1 MRGLERVPDLSNVIP
16 TSASP
21 ARPDADWL
29 PRGARWLVISGAALF
44 VVACIAAG
52 LLLSHLH
59 RQFNADARR
68 ELSNLALVLA
78 RYGENSFRSVELLED
93 GLLEMV
99 SGFNIRSGEEFD
111 GQLSTFGVHLDLQA
125 RIAAL
130 VHVDAAYFA
139 NAQGTI
145 VASSQAWPPAAL
157 SIADQPYFHV
167 LRDNPG
173 RRRYLASPAPGIRA
187 GAWNIHLTRRIDT
200 ADGRFLGVVGA
211 ALSLTELEAF
221 LSRIALGAGSAIGV
235 WRRDGVLMA
244 RYPPADA
251 LLGRPPSAS
260 FGFQDILRRAESG
273 IYRSRSAVDGED
285 RIVAVRA
292 LAEYPVVVTV
302 SRRGDD
308 VLALWRREAGYTAAA
323 LLALA
328 IAIPGVVLLGIRA
341 LRGRDLLEQA
351 RTEVR
356 VLEEQRRS
364 QAQIAHLAHHD
375 PLTGL
380 ANRLLL
386 RTRLDEAVA
395 RARRGQA
402 CAVLCLD
409 LDHFKDVN
417 DTLGHAFGDL
427 LLLAV
432 TQRIRTVVRETD
444 TIGRLGGDEF
454 AVVQTGVEHPGDAE
468 LLAQR
473 LIAALGAPFDLDGNH
488 VIAGTSIGIAVAPDD
503 GLDSDQ
509 LLQNADMALY
519 RAKSASR
526 GSYRFFEAE
535 MNAQALLRR
544 TLQVD
549 IRRGLQAGEFELFYQ
564 PQVSLP
570 VRRLTG
576 FEALL
581 RWRHPER
588 GLLTPDRFVPLAED
602 MGLILPLGEWVLT
615 QACAEAATWPAD
627 KKLAVNLSPV
637 QFASSLVET
646 VTNALQASGLDATR
660 LELEVTETVL
670 LRETEATLAT
680 LHRLRALG
688 VAIALDDFGT
698 GYSSLGYL
706 QRFPF
711 DKVKIDRTFV
721 RNLGKSR
728 ESDAIV
734 RSVIDLCDAL
744 DMITIAEGVET
755 EEQRRILTV
764 QGCDEAQGHL
774 FGRPMTVAE
783 VRDLLRVH
791 AAPLP
796 APPRASA

>member
-1 MRGLERVPDLSNVIP
+1 MSNGISP
-16 TSASP
+16 LAAP

-29 PRGARWLVISGAALF
+29 PRGARWLVASGAALF
-44 VVACIAAG
+44 IAACIAAG

-59 RQFNADARR
+59 RQFNADAER
-68 ELSNLALVLA
+68 ELGNLALVLA
-78 RYGENSFRSVELLED
+78 RYAENSFRSVELLED

-99 SGFNIRSGEEFD
+99 SSFNIRTEEEFD
-111 GQLSTFGVHLDLQA
+111 ERLSTLGVHLDLQA
-125 RIAAL
+125 RVAAL
-130 VHVDAAYFA
+130 VHIDAAFFA
-139 NAQGTI
+139 NAQGSV
-145 VASSQAWPPAAL
+145 VASSRTWPLTAL
-157 SIADQPYFHV
+157 SIADRPYFHV

-173 RRRYLASPAPGIRA
+173 RRRYLAPPMPGLRT
-187 GAWNIHLTRRIDT
+187 GAWNIYLTRRIDD
-200 ADGRFLGVVGA
+200 ADGRFLGAVGA
-211 ALSLTELEAF
+211 ALSLTELETF
-221 LSRIALGAGSAIGV
+221 LGRIALGAGSAIGV
-235 WRRDGVLMA
+235 WRRDGILMA
-244 RYPPADA
+244 RHPPTDTAA
-251 LLGRPPSAS
+251 GRPPSANV
-260 FGFQDILRRAESG
+260 GFQNILQRAESG
-273 IYRSRSAVDGED
+273 IYVARSVLDGED

-292 LAEYPVVVTV
+292 LADYPVAVTV
-302 SRRGDD
+302 SRRRDD

-328 IAIPGVVLLGIRA
+328 IAIPGVVLLGIRS
-341 LRGRDLLEQA
+341 LRSRDLLEQA

-386 RTRLDEAVA
+386 RSRLDEAVA

-417 DTLGHAFGDL
+417 DTLGHASGDML
-427 LLLAV
+427 LRAV
-432 TQRIRTVVRETD
+432 TERIRTVVRETD
-444 TIGRLGGDEF
+444 TIARLGGDEF
-454 AVVQTGVEHPGDAE
+454 AIVQTGVEDPGDAGV
-468 LLAQR
+468 LAQR
-473 LIAALGAPFDLDGNH
+473 LVAALGAPFDIEGNH
-488 VIAGTSIGIAVAPDD
+488 VIAGVSIGIAVAPGD

-509 LLQNADMALY
+509 LLQDADMALY
-519 RAKSASR
+519 RAKSAGR
-526 GSYRFFEAE
+526 GCYRFFEAE

-570 VRRLTG
+570 TRRLTG

-615 QACAEAATWPAD
+615 QACAEAATWPAGM
-627 KKLAVNLSPV
+627 KLAVNLSPV
-637 QFASSLVET
+637 QFASGLIET
-646 VTNALQASGLDATR
+646 VTTALEVSDLDATR

-670 LRETEATLAT
+670 LRETEATLVT

-721 RNLGKSR
+721 RSLGQSR

-744 DMITIAEGVET
+744 DMVTIAEGVET
-755 EEQRRILTV
+755 EEQRRILTA

-774 FGRPMTVAE
+774 FGRPMRVTE
-783 VRDLLRVH
+783 VRDLMRFHV
-791 AAPLP
+791 APSP
-796 APPRASA
+796 PPRASA

>member
-1 MRGLERVPDLSNVIP
+1 ML
-16 TSASP
+16 ASP
-21 ARPDADWL
+21 AHPDADWL

-44 VVACIAAG
+44 VAACIAAG

-68 ELSNLALVLA
+68 ELGNLALVLA
-78 RYGENSFRSVELLED
+78 RYTENSFRSVELLED

-99 SGFNIRSGEEFD
+99 GSLNIRSGQEFD
-111 GQLSTFGVHLDLQA
+111 EQLSTLGVHLDLQA

-130 VHVDAAYFA
+130 VHVDAAFFA
-139 NAQGTI
+139 NAQGI
-145 VASSQAWPPAAL
+145 VVASSRSWPQTAAA
-157 SIADQPYFHV
+157 SIADRPYFEV

-173 RRRYLASPAPGIRA
+173 RRRYLAPPTPGVRSGIR
-187 GAWNIHLTRRIDT
+187 NIYLTRRIDT

-211 ALSLTELEAF
+211 ALSLSELEAF
-221 LSRIALGAGSAIGV
+221 LSRIALGAGSAICV

-244 RYPPADA
+244 RHPPADA
-251 LLGRPPSAS
+251 IIGGPPPGNL
-260 FGFQDILRRAESG
+260 GFQNILQRGESG
-273 IYRSRSAVDGED
+273 IYRARSAVDGED
-285 RIVAVRA
+285 RIVAARA
-292 LAEYPVVVTV
+292 LTDYPVAVTV

-341 LRGRDLLEQA
+341 LRSRDLLEQA

-417 DTLGHAFGDL
+417 DTLGHAFGDML
-427 LLLAV
+427 LRAV
-432 TQRIRTVVRETD
+432 TERIRTVVRETD
-444 TIGRLGGDEF
+444 TIARLGGDEF
-454 AVVQTGVEHPGDAE
+454 AVVQTGVDHPDDAGV
-468 LLAQR
+468 LAQR
-473 LIAALGAPFDLDGNH
+473 LIAALGVPFDLDGNH
-488 VIAGTSIGIAVAPDD
+488 VMAGVSIGIAVAPDD
-503 GLDSDQ
+503 GLDSNQ
-509 LLQNADMALY
+509 LLQDADMALY
-519 RAKSASR
+519 RAKSAGR
-526 GSYRFFEAE
+526 GCYRFFEAE

-570 VRRLTG
+570 ARRLTG

-615 QACAEAATWPAD
+615 QACAEAAAWPAD

-637 QFASSLVET
+637 QFTGSLVET
-646 VTNALQASGLDATR
+646 VTTALHAAGLDAAR

-670 LRETEATLAT
+670 LRETEATLVT
-680 LHRLRALG
+680 LHRLRGLG

-711 DKVKIDRTFV
+711 DKVKIDRTFI
-721 RNLGKSR
+721 RSLGKSR

-744 DMITIAEGVET
+744 DMVTIAEGVET
-755 EEQRRILTV
+755 EEQRRILTA

-774 FGRPMTVAE
+774 FGRPMTVPE
-783 VRDLLRVH
+783 IRDLLRVQI
-791 AAPLP
+791 APLP